1 MTTETILVKR
11 RAAYKGEVGLFA
23 DNEMSESDLALA
35 TMDEEVL
42 CKWYSPRNLQAM
54 RFLWGLVWKTWQNTD
69 IWLDHHKAMEDF
81 KARIHFTKML
91 WNPQAKKTKPAIRSL
106 TRINNEEL
114 RLVTERIMDVI
125 CQEIIPG
132 IEKDDLRREVEEML
146 DGKKVRT

>member
-1 MTTETILVKR
+1 MNTETILVKR

-69 IWLDHHKAMEDF
+69 LWLDHHKAMEDL
-81 KARIHFTKML
+81 KRRIHFTKML
-91 WNPQAKKTKPAIRSL
+91 WNPKNKKTEPTVRSL

-125 CQEIIPG
+125 CQDIIPG
-132 IEKDDLRREVEEML
+132 IERDDLRREVEEML
-146 DGKKVRT
+146 DGKKTT